1 MDKERISQLIA
12 RKLSGEATSEEI
24 KELDAHLSAH
34 PEDAYFLSILDEYWA
49 RPVAPA
55 TEDNEAHFRHILE
68 AAEDKDE
75 PERRPRIARRVLAVA
90 ATVAVL
96 LTGGWWY
103 AQHVRVPANTSGTA
117 LTESV
122 AKPGAKSRLLLSDGT
137 VVWLNSGSRLNYP
150 SSFNDSIREVTLE
163 GEAYFDVAKAAGK
176 PFVVHTRDIRIHVLG
191 TVFNVRCYP
200 EDNQTE
206 ATLISGLVQI
216 SQTGDSSGETLLLH
230 PREKVVVQKK
240 QVETETAKSLILRQ
254 LKKNIT
260 DTALVET
267 AWVYNKLVFDGEDFR
282 QISNEMERWYNV
294 KITIHDNAVAG
305 YRFHAKFE
313 HETITEVLAA
323 LQVSLPFTFKI
334 NNNEVDIYK

>member
-12 RKLSGEATSEEI
+12 RKLSGEASPEEI
-24 KELDAHLSAH
+24 KELDAHLTAH

-49 RPVAPA
+49 RPVTPA
-55 TEDNEAHFRHILE
+55 AEDDEAHFRHILE
-68 AAEDKDE
+68 AAAEE
-75 PERRPRIARRVLAVA
+75 PERQPRILPRVLAVA

-96 LTGGWWY
+96 LAGGWWY
-103 AQHVRVPANTSGTA
+103 AQHVRVPAHTSGTT

-176 PFVVHTRDIRIHVLG
+176 PFIVHTRDIRIHVLG
-191 TVFNVRCYP
+191 TVFNVKCYP

-206 ATLISGLVQI
+206 ATLISGLVQV
-216 SQTGDSSGETLLLH
+216 SKTGDSSGETMLLH
-230 PREKVVVQKK
+230 PHEKVVVKK
-240 QVETETAKSLILRQ
+240 QDEAAPTPKTLILRQ

-294 KITIHDNAVAG
+294 KVTIHNDAVAN

-313 HETITEVLAA
+313 HETITEVLTA